1 MEGITPLQQALDL
14 YAAHPEMNM
23 MDDLTSH
30 IAFGGHVFATPSCI
44 AMVRPVRKDWEP
56 KYLADL
62 SCIQEAETAD
72 CWFIWLAAGDL
83 AAAAEALLSLAGP
96 QKWLAFQRDGPPHF
110 WRFQSV
116 ITWLKARAA
125 AQTAKQSTSS
135 AKA

>member
-72 CWFIWLAAGDL
+72 CWFIWLLCGDL
-83 AAAAEALLSLAGP
+83 KEAVKHLPYHLPWFGFSQRGQPARFIEAEKVLA
-96 QKWLAFQRDGPPHF
+96 KLR
-110 WRFQSV
+110 
-116 ITWLKARAA
+116 
-125 AQTAKQSTSS
+125 
-135 AKA
+135 